1 MSFYQFDGEEGVNNN
16 FINDDF
22 LRKIC
27 VNIYRAHIN
36 NKKIDISEYLI
47 KISKFS
53 VEHSREK
60 NLRLLSTLFN
70 TIPSVIKEMKDE
82 VNSIKE
88 LKLALNQKK
97 SNNDINEKI
106 KNIIEDLTR
115 ISNGI
120 VDASNDFSKIFK
132 TPIMILMYGT
142 KDTVSFIK
150 IHKEVFFS
158 LLCEDEFIKKTISK
172 IRQKGSE
179 FQWVNEIFKEIENG
193 IDESKTELTHIREM
207 ISKEK
212 NEINDIDDLLKYINE
227 NDSKKQKKSKKNK
240 KKSSNRTSS
249 SSKEEEINQVIENEI
264 IQIKNSIKEHS
275 IPAND
280 VCKIQPKFSEQ
291 WIIAIKSKQ

>member
-36 NKKIDISEYLI
+36 NTKIDISEYLI

-53 VEHSREK
+53 VEHSREE

-150 IHKEVFFS
+150 IHRAHS
-158 LLCEDEFIKKTISK
+158 H
-172 IRQKGSE
+172 KG
-179 FQWVNEIFKEIENG
+179 
-193 IDESKTELTHIREM
+193 
-207 ISKEK
+207 
-212 NEINDIDDLLKYINE
+212 NDIKR
-227 NDSKKQKKSKKNK
+227 KKRNK
-240 KKSSNRTSS
+240 
-249 SSKEEEINQVIENEI
+249 
-264 IQIKNSIKEHS
+264 
-275 IPAND
+275 
-280 VCKIQPKFSEQ
+280 
-291 WIIAIKSKQ
+291 

>member
-1 MSFYQFDGEEGVNNN
+1 MSFYRIDREKVVKHNC
-16 FINDDF
+16 INDDL

-27 VNIYRAHIN
+27 VNIYKAHIN
-36 NKKIDISEYLI
+36 NTKIDISEYLI

-53 VEHSREK
+53 VEHSREE

-70 TIPSVIKEMKDE
+70 TIPTVIKEMKDE

-97 SNNDINEKI
+97 SNSDINETI

-120 VDASNDFSKIFK
+120 VDSSSDFSKIFK

-142 KDTVSFIK
+142 KHTVNIIK
-150 IHKEVFFS
+150 IHKEEFFAI
-158 LLCEDEFIKKTISK
+158 LCEDEFIQKTISK
-172 IRQKGSE
+172 IRQKGNE

-193 IDESKTELTHIREM
+193 IDESKTELTRIKEM

-212 NEINDIDDLLKYINE
+212 NEINDIDDLLNYINA
-227 NDSKKQKKSKKNK
+227 NDSKKTKKSKKSK

-249 SSKEEEINQVIENEI
+249 SSKDEEVNQVIENEI
-264 IQIKNSIKEHS
+264 TQIKNSIKEHS